1 MRGVD
6 SWLDRF
12 AYKHPR
18 LGIPRL
24 MLYVVIGN
32 LIVFFLDLFSASTF
46 SPMLVFSGHLIL
58 RGQVWRLI
66 TFVFVPLYSGMR
78 YIFFFALSLYF
89 YYFIGTMLERE
100 WGSTKFTLFYSM
112 GVALNILVG
121 FVIYFIYL
129 ALGLPLA
136 PYLVTANMHYVNLSL
151 FFAFATLY
159 PEMRFLFI
167 IIPVKVKWLAW
178 LDAALFVLDMV
189 EMAVDG
195 SFFLLPLPVVAIL
208 NYFLFFYSPIKE
220 TLSRGR
226 RVAKH
231 QQSQAAVNFRAAQ
244 RKAKE
249 TKGYMH
255 KCAVCGRTDT
265 DNPGLEFRYCS
276 KCDGYH
282 CYCMDHINDH
292 VHVKN

>member
-1 MRGVD
+1 MRPVD

-32 LIVFFLDLFSASTF
+32 LIVFLFDLFSNGTF
-46 SPMLVFSGHLIL
+46 SLMLAFSRYLIL

-66 TFVFVPLYSGMR
+66 TFIFVPAYSGYMLL
-78 YIFFFALSLYF
+78 FPLFLYF
-89 YYFIGTMLERE
+89 YYFIGSVLERE
-100 WGSTKFTLFYSM
+100 WGTTKFTLFYAM
-112 GVALNILVG
+112 GVVFNIIVG
-121 FVIYFIYL
+121 FVSYFIYAGL
-129 ALGLPLA
+129 AGSTALA
-136 PYLVTANMHYVNLSL
+136 MSTATMHYVNLSM

-159 PEMRFLFI
+159 PDMQFLLFF

-178 LDAALFVLDMV
+178 LDAALFVADILISAL
-189 EMAVDG
+189 EGAYY
-195 SFFLLPLPVVAIL
+195 LIPLPIVAIL
-208 NYFLFFYSPIKE
+208 NYFVFFASPMLE
-220 TLSRGR
+220 RFRRGR
-226 RVAKH
+226 ARAKH

-244 RKAKE
+244 KKAKE

-255 KCAVCGRTDT
+255 KCSVCGRTDT

-276 KCDGYH
+276 KCEGYH

-292 VHVKN
+292 VHVRQ